1 MAVTVGTYDMFNLL
15 DLGLSLWRDKL
26 FDELTL
32 DMRKM
37 NQAEWNI
44 NHLQ

>member
-15 DLGLSLWRDKL
+15 DLGLSLGRDKL

-32 DMRKM
+32 DMRIM